1 MPCTKSTGQ
10 LPLVV
15 AHECSVRGNPYCLW
29 VSPIYL
35 GITLLMFFV
44 LVVMGCSFQNQLG
57 RPILMAPISE
67 RPFPICIYYLIRYVE
82 WQSYSRGTN
91 ERTNLY
97 FCLQDLIPTKPT
109 QAYVPR
115 IYGFRVN
122 ESSPY
127 YRNREDD
134 GRMQADA
141 QSRSSRRSRRQ
152 GR

>member
-1 MPCTKSTGQ
+1 MDAVPGCF
-10 LPLVV
+10 
-15 AHECSVRGNPYCLW
+15 VRD
-29 VSPIYL
+29 SPFCRL
-35 GITLLMFFV
+35 GSLICPEITLSMSFV
-44 LVVMGCSFQNQLG
+44 LVAMVSSFPNPLG
-57 RPILMAPISE
+57 KPTLTERILAQ
-67 RPFPICIYYLIRYVE
+67 PFLICIYYLIRYV
-82 WQSYSRGTN
+82 WRAGVALLLLHLGD
-91 ERTNLY
+91 ERKLICC
-97 FCLQDLIPTKPT
+97 FVLQDLIPTKPT